1 MNEPNR
7 PLWQIILAAAVL
19 FGFFVLLTVIRTSKT
34 DTTPEPTPTPAE
46 SPIAE
51 EPAHTPAPT
60 PTESTGRTCRNHR
73 TRRERRAIL
82 QRLHR
87 LGI

>member
-51 EPAHTPAPT
+51 EPAPYP
-60 PTESTGRTCRNHR
+60 RTNAHRVDRRNHH

>member
-34 DTTPEPTPTPAE
+34 DTTPEPTPTRI
-46 SPIAE
+46 S
-51 EPAHTPAPT
+51 
-60 PTESTGRTCRNHR
+60 HR
-73 TRRERRAIL
+73 
-82 QRLHR
+82 
-87 LGI
+87 

>member
-51 EPAHTPAPT
+51 ESAHTPAPT
-60 PTESTGRTCRNHR
+60 PTESTAETTAPEENG
-73 TRRERRAIL
+73 ELFSKDYISS
-82 QRLHR
+82 
-87 LGI
+87 GY

>member
-34 DTTPEPTPTPAE
+34 DTTQNQPHP
-46 SPIAE
+46 
-51 EPAHTPAPT
+51 
-60 PTESTGRTCRNHR
+60 GRISHR
-73 TRRERRAIL
+73 
-82 QRLHR
+82 
-87 LGI
+87 

>member
-34 DTTPEPTPTPAE
+34 DTTPEPTPTP
-46 SPIAE
+46 
-51 EPAHTPAPT
+51 
-60 PTESTGRTCRNHR
+60 GRISHR
-73 TRRERRAIL
+73 
-82 QRLHR
+82 
-87 LGI
+87 